1 MSGKHTREFTPGQ
14 LDDITRLATSYLRS
28 LHHGTPTVADEV
40 TAVAD
45 RLRFA
50 LAASGLDLTPN
61 ETGDDTTVKGAA
73 LFIPLATTIKDAGAP
88 DSLVKTFLDGIRAF
102 DKAGLDIPED
112 KDDDEDEEDDECG
125 DVPDI
130 PAWYLDGPRL
140 RAHLRALLAQA
151 YGDLSHIESDAFA
164 ACEYGIHGHAVNAR
178 NTLVQLAKAIDG
190 DK

>member
-14 LDDITRLATSYLRS
+14 LDDIRNLAAAYLKS
-28 LHHGTPTVADEV
+28 LHPGTPTDADEV

-45 RLRFA
+45 RLRFS
-50 LAASGLDLTPN
+50 LAASGLDLTPH
-61 ETGDDTTVKGAA
+61 EDTVKGAA
-73 LFIPLATTIKDAGAP
+73 AFIPFGTAGGFDIP
-88 DSLVKTFLDGIRAF
+88 DGPLKVFLGGIRVCGDAELGPI
-102 DKAGLDIPED
+102 DDE
-112 KDDDEDEEDDECG
+112 DDDEEEGDG

-140 RAHLRALLAQA
+140 RAHLRALLAKA
-151 YGDLSHIESDAFA
+151 YGELSHIESDAFA

-178 NTLVQLAKAIDG
+178 NALVQLAKAIDG

>member
-14 LDDITRLATSYLRS
+14 LDDIRNLATAYLKS
-28 LHHGTPTVADEV
+28 LHPGTPTDADEV
-40 TAVAD
+40 TAAAD
-45 RLRFA
+45 RLRFS
-50 LAASGLDLTPN
+50 LAASGLDLTPH
-61 ETGDDTTVKGAA
+61 EAA
-73 LFIPLATTIKDAGAP
+73 AKAAAMFIPVGKTLKDMGAP
-88 DSLVKTFLDGIRAF
+88 DALVKTFLDGIRVCGDAEL
-102 DKAGLDIPED
+102 GPI
-112 KDDDEDEEDDECG
+112 DDEDDEDREEEED

-140 RAHLRALLAQA
+140 RAHLRTLLAEA

-164 ACEYGIHGHAVNAR
+164 AGEYGIHGHAVNAR